1 MCCSVSICWILV
13 DDFED
18 FIFSHFFGDKALKKR
33 WAAVGELGQW
43 DKSRGQEVMVGWGVC
58 MCVKSPELPLFS
70 LRFCPLRAES

>member
-1 MCCSVSICWILV
+1 V

-43 DKSRGQEVMVGWGVC
+43 DRARG
-58 MCVKSPELPLFS
+58 
-70 LRFCPLRAES
+70 RR

>member
-1 MCCSVSICWILV
+1 MEDQLEEVAVRQTGDDDVV

-43 DKSRGQEVMVGWGVC
+43 D
-58 MCVKSPELPLFS
+58 
-70 LRFCPLRAES
+70 RAEGRR